1 MALMALRRQSPPAL
15 TAAAMSHAY
24 PYAMGTAATGSASAL
39 SSSSDTGRH
48 HFLATS
54 ASARASASAS
64 TTGTNGLPT
73 VYKFRSDVMSPDPTS
88 LCQQHRQLRFKSA
101 VVDHPDHDDDH
112 NCSSPPVTGGN
123 SSAGGFDADFFKK
136 IMNSNRNAYDNIAR
150 HAIDVLRGHVHD
162 REAGNQLQI
171 LDLASGPGEP
181 AASLA
186 NAFPE
191 ANIYATDINPAMVM
205 AAQERLAGRSG
216 VNVKVADMEC
226 LSDFDD
232 ATFDLV
238 TCSYGLMFADDPGLA
253 LYEIH
258 RVLKPGGTL
267 IATVWENLTL
277 ERAAITLLRAACDG
291 NPVLPERILDPVSLA
306 GPRHLESLI
315 EKAGMNMITVDQG
328 EYPFELSGD
337 GDTSDAFRLTAM
349 PIYPNLVHLVDSGL
363 YPHAMERAKAA
374 FDDIVCKEDWLTVD
388 DKGGLKTKPNRYKLA
403 VARRKWE
410 DNDGKGH
417 KIVRRSK
424 PEANLYSRPTRAI
437 HVTPETASQAFDQ
450 VLTDAYTRI
459 NNGPWHETVKAVE
472 HVLHGRDESKAKILN
487 LGSGV
492 GEPGTSLSNR
502 FPKASVVA
510 SDSTHDLSS
519 FKDGSFDVVTCAF
532 GLSLLENPE
541 EAMRQIHRVLKPG
554 GSLVIAVWDSLSIEH
569 MSDEIIKAV
578 MKDKP
583 IPARTIDYLSFA
595 RPHAL
600 ERLIEGNNM
609 AIVKMDHEE
618 FPFQLSG
625 LDHQPPDFAF
635 NVATIP
641 IHQNLLD
648 LQKSGEN
655 PRALQEA
662 QEAFKTLVDEAVL
675 LHKDTKGHVFTG
687 PNRFKLAI
695 ARRQFEDADG
705 VLDK

>member
-1 MALMALRRQSPPAL
+1 MSLPMKRAAASRMALMALRRQSPPAL

-24 PYAMGTAATGSASAL
+24 PYVMGTMAGSAL
-39 SSSSDTGRH
+39 SSASANGDTSCRL
-48 HFLATS
+48 LATS
-54 ASARASASAS
+54 AGARA
-64 TTGTNGLPT
+64 TTTNGLPT
-73 VYKFRSDVMSPDPTS
+73 IYKFRSDLMSHPDPITTHQ
-88 LCQQHRQLRFKSA
+88 LVHQQQCRFKSA
-101 VVDHPDHDDDH
+101 VIDHPDDDGRA
-112 NCSSPPVTGGN
+112 PT
-123 SSAGGFDADFFKK
+123 AGGFDADFFKK
-136 IMNSNRNAYDNIAR
+136 IMNNNQKAYDNITR

-162 REAGNQLQI
+162 RDAGNRLQI

-186 NAFPE
+186 NAFPD
-191 ANIYATDINPAMVM
+191 ATIYSTDINPAMVQ
-205 AAQERLAGRSG
+205 AAQERLAGRS
-216 VNVKVADMEC
+216 NVHAKVADMEC

-238 TCSYGLMFADDPGLA
+238 TCSYGLMFADDPDLA

-258 RVLKPGGTL
+258 QVLKPGGTL
-267 IATVWENLTL
+267 IATVWENLTV
-277 ERAAITLLRAACDG
+277 ERAADTLLRAACDG
-291 NPVLPERILDPVSLA
+291 NPILPERILDPVSLA
-306 GPRHLESLI
+306 GPRHLEGLI
-315 EKAGMNMITVDQG
+315 EKAGMSMITVDQG
-328 EYPFELSGD
+328 EYPFELTGT
-337 GDTSDAFRLTAM
+337 GDTGDAFKFIAI
-349 PIYPNLVHLVDSGL
+349 PIYPNLVNLVESGQ
-363 YPHAMERAKAA
+363 YPNAMEKAKTA
-374 FDDIVCKEDWLTVD
+374 FDNVVSKEEWLTVD

-424 PEANLYSRPTRAI
+424 PETNPYPRATRAI

-459 NNGPWHETVKAVE
+459 NNGPWHETVRAVE
-472 HVLHGRDESKAKILN
+472 QVLHGHDESKAKILN

-502 FPKASVVA
+502 FSKASVVA

-554 GSLVIAVWDSLSIEH
+554 GSLVVAVWDSLSIEH

-578 MKDKP
+578 MKGKP

-600 ERLIEGNNM
+600 ERLIESNNM
-609 AIVKMDHEE
+609 ALIKMDHEE

-655 PRALQEA
+655 PKALEEA
-662 QEAFKTLVDEAVL
+662 HEAFKALVDEGVL
-675 LHKDTKGHVFTG
+675 VHTDSKGHMFTG